1 MACQAQSCGILR
13 SIRSHCMVY
22 FKTVG
27 KMLIFRYQIP
37 RDSMT
42 LQTYTIQEAESQ
54 FRFWLNR
61 VHASQQ
67 SVILTTDDTQEPMA
81 LLMPVTTVGDDS
93 HEMLVRHVELLE
105 SIVPLWQQQLK
116 NASPTQDFAGLCQT
130 QLRIF
135 FERIP
140 DDLPTL
146 STAVMLLRLAVRTL
160 KAAATVDNL
169 TAFQNALAILKTVE
183 LTSDDLDKIDQIL
196 LNAGLEIQAELGDP
210 ELLNAYVDA
219 L

>member
-1 MACQAQSCGILR
+1 
-13 SIRSHCMVY
+13 
-22 FKTVG
+22 
-27 KMLIFRYQIP
+27 
-37 RDSMT
+37 MT

-81 LLMPVTTVGDDS
+81 LLMPVTTAGDDS

-135 FERIP
+135 FERTP

-146 STAVMLLRLAVRTL
+146 STAVMLLRLAIRTL
-160 KAAATVDNL
+160 KEAATVDNL
-169 TAFQNALAILKTVE
+169 TAFQNALSILKTVE
-183 LTSDDLDKIDQIL
+183 LTTDDLDKIDQL
-196 LNAGLEIQAELGDP
+196 LLDAGLEIQADLGDP